1 MNDGFVMDA
10 SAMLAMLHGE
20 PGADAVA
27 MILATT
33 VVSAV
38 NWAEVVQK
46 ARAHGVDVE
55 GLQEELTHLGV
66 EFVPFTTA
74 EAEVAADLWHRGL
87 RSLSLADRACLATAI
102 VRVLPVVTAD
112 RAWSDLPTDVTVKIV
127 R

>member
-1 MNDGFVMDA
+1 MDGGFVVDA

-38 NWAEVVQK
+38 SWAEVVQK
-46 ARAHGVDVE
+46 TRAHGVAVE
-55 GLQEELTHLGV
+55 GLQEELMHPGV
-66 EFVPFTTA
+66 GFVPFTTA
-74 EAEVAADLWHRGL
+74 EAEVAADVWHRGL

-102 VRVLPVVTAD
+102 VRGLSVVTAD
-112 RAWSDLPTDVTVKIV
+112 RAWSDLPVDVTVKIV

>member
-1 MNDGFVMDA
+1 MTVGFVTDA
-10 SAMLAMLHGE
+10 SAMLATLHGE

-33 VVSAV
+33 IVSAV
-38 NWAEVVQK
+38 NWSEVAQK
-46 ARAHGVDVE
+46 ARAHGVNVD

-66 EFVPFTTA
+66 DFVPFTTA
-74 EAEVAADLWHRGL
+74 EAEIAAELWHRGA

-102 VRVLPVVTAD
+102 ARGVPVVTAD
-112 RAWSDLPTDVTVKIV
+112 RAWSDLVLEVEVKVI

>member
-1 MNDGFVMDA
+1 MTVGFVTDA
-10 SAMLAMLHGE
+10 SAMLATLHGE

-33 VVSAV
+33 IVSAV
-38 NWAEVVQK
+38 NWSEVAQK
-46 ARAHGVDVE
+46 ARAHGVNVD

-66 EFVPFTTA
+66 GFVPFTTA
-74 EAEVAADLWHRGL
+74 EAEIAAELWHRGA

-102 VRVLPVVTAD
+102 ARGVPVVTAD
-112 RAWSDLPTDVTVKIV
+112 RAWSDLVLEVEVKVI